1 MQKFATCFLK
11 EPKSQEGENIK
22 TSREFQSLPEKG
34 KNDLEY
40 WITVGLWGMDRIGM
54 MIKEI
59 LCDEAIGEG
68 KHVLSK
74 ISRAVSIKMTAED
87 RKLYNI
93 AIVREGLGMV

>member
-1 MQKFATCFLK
+1 
-11 EPKSQEGENIK
+11 
-22 TSREFQSLPEKG
+22 
-34 KNDLEY
+34 
-40 WITVGLWGMDRIGM
+40 M